1 MYLDYDARLI
11 EEAVFHA
18 QRRGGVIGD
27 FEQSRSGIYEIEDA
41 EERERKF
48 QALNREW
55 FDRRGLAAPIEHAL
69 GEQKIISARAAVC
82 YIVRA
87 VESKDEGAELFVAKD
102 RVEDDRRTL
111 SILLRPEALLKAD
124 TTLAFLRRE
133 LFHIADMLDPA
144 FAYEPTLPKAEGGPT
159 YDNLITTRYRVLW
172 EISIHGRMLRRGWL
186 AGTVRESQLAL
197 FLRAFPMLGEQSEA
211 IFEKFFDND
220 RPTHVL
226 FAGFAFDPRTASG
239 LISKK
244 TSPGTHCPLCRF
256 PTHAFEAGAE
266 NLDIEVLTAIQ
277 RDFPTWTAADGLCAQ
292 CADLYRA
299 TRLSHQALSQLPG
312 WR

>member
-1 MYLDYDARLI
+1 MYLDYEARLV

-18 QRRGGVIGD
+18 QRRRGVIGD

-55 FDRRGLAAPIEHAL
+55 FDRLGLAVPIEHAL

-87 VESKDEGAELFVAKD
+87 IESKDEGAELFVAKD
-102 RVEDDRRTL
+102 RVDHDRRTL

-144 FAYEPTLPKAEGGPT
+144 FAYEPTLPIAEGGPT

-172 EISIHGRMLRRGWL
+172 DISIHGRMLRRGWL
-186 AGTVRESQLAL
+186 AGPVREPQLAL
-197 FLRAFPMLGEQSEA
+197 FLRAFPMLGEQSEL
-211 IFEKFFDND
+211 IFEKFFDDD
-220 RPTHVL
+220 RPTHAL
-226 FAGFAFDPRTASG
+226 LAGVAFDPRAASG
-239 LISKK
+239 LLGKK
-244 TSPGTHCPLCRF
+244 SSPGTHCPLCRF
-256 PTHAFEAGAE
+256 PTHVFESQLE
-266 NLDIEVLTAIQ
+266 SLDRELLNAIA
-277 RDFPTWTAADGLCAQ
+277 RDFPDWTAADGLCAQ

-299 TRLSHQALSQLPG
+299 NHLSHEALSQLPG
-312 WR
+312 SR